1 MKKFLALL
9 LAVLMVASFAACGQ
23 KGNDGGAG
31 KDTTP
36 SSDTTPSGGD
46 KTPSDDTTP
55 GGDAEPS
62 GEVVNARDTL
72 NCVYTSDKGTLY
84 PLLLLGNDSLAAV
97 MLCYDPL
104 WDWNQAGERV
114 YKLCT
119 EVEFE
124 DEGKT
129 WIIHLREG
137 VKFSNGNP
145 MNADDVVFTIDKA
158 QNREGEPAYFPKM
171 EECVALDEYTV
182 KLTFSEF
189 DLIYD
194 TSITT
199 MQILDKESFD
209 QTSIM
214 TTPIGTGP
222 YNLVDYVTNSHIK
235 FEKKPD
241 GEYWGE
247 CNGCKYINFTY
258 ITEASQKTNAL
269 VTDTVDLCQVPFQ
282 DADYVADT
290 GTYDIVDM
298 PASNAFAKT
307 LYFNTEKSEALNTP
321 EARTAIAM
329 AIDREAINDICYGG
343 KGQVSV
349 AAISAKHIDFPQEMA
364 GYGVY
369 GTGYDP
375 EGAKALAEKCG
386 LIGKTVS
393 ISTNGSALDVTVAEC
408 IQTDLNAIGIN
419 VDIRNYDAGSWL
431 AIAFDSSACGDMLVD
446 FTGSQAMTCGQS
458 YAAWYRTHMGGAF
471 TRSEF
476 EGKERFA
483 SICDIINHLM
493 TPEEYKAYYIEL
505 NKIQT
510 DAMLWFSLV
519 DTVAEW
525 AVNKDLAGF
534 QMMRMGHIDYQ
545 NMYWTK

>member
-1 MKKFLALL
+1 MY
-9 LAVLMVASFAACGQ
+9 
-23 KGNDGGAG
+23 D
-31 KDTTP
+31 
-36 SSDTTPSGGD
+36 
-46 KTPSDDTTP
+46 
-55 GGDAEPS
+55 
-62 GEVVNARDTL
+62 
-72 NCVYTSDKGTLY
+72 SDKGTLY
-84 PLLLLGNDSLAAV
+84 PLLLLGNNSLAAV

-114 YKLCT
+114 WYLAT
-119 EVEFE
+119 GVDYE
-124 DEGKT
+124 DEGRT

-158 QNREGEPAYFPKM
+158 QNREGEPAYFNKLT
-171 EECVALDEYTV
+171 ECVAVDEYTV
-182 KLTFSEF
+182 KMVFSAY

-222 YNLVDYVTNSHIK
+222 YNLVEYVPNSHIK

-247 CNGCKYINFTY
+247 SKGCKYINFSY
-258 ITEASQKTNAL
+258 ITEPSQKTNAL
-269 VTDTVDLCQVPFQ
+269 VTETVDVSAVPAQ
-282 DADYVADT
+282 DIDYVGDT
-290 GTYDIVDM
+290 GIYNMIDV

-307 LYFNTEKSEALNTP
+307 LYFNTEKSEVLKTP
-321 EARTAIAM
+321 AARTAIAM
-329 AIDREAINDICYGG
+329 AIDREAINQICYGG
-343 KGQVSV
+343 KGTVSV
-349 AAISAKHIDFPQEMA
+349 AAISAQHIDFPEEMA

-375 EGAKALAEKCG
+375 EGAKALAEQEG

-408 IQTDLNAIGIN
+408 IQSDLNAIGIN
-419 VDIRNYDAGSWL
+419 CEIKNYDAGSWL
-431 AIAFDSSACGDMLVD
+431 TIAFDSSACGDMLVD

-458 YAAWYRTHMGGAF
+458 YAAWYKTHMGGAF

-476 EGKERFA
+476 EGKDRFA
-483 SICDIINHLM
+483 SICDIINTLM
-493 TPEEYKAYYIEL
+493 TPEEYKAYYLEL
-505 NKIQT
+505 NQIQT

-519 DTVAEW
+519 DTVSTW
-525 AVNKDLAGF
+525 AVNSNLVGF
-534 QMMRMGHIDYQ
+534 QMMRMGHIDYG
-545 NMYWTK
+545 NMYWVK